1 MGPEGETRAA
11 HRVPWPVTRLPAKRI
26 VNERLATSDD
36 NERIYAPKKN
46 IIGRAPDAAS
56 SPRRE
61 SREPRACFRA
71 RHPAAGNRDPH
82 TRLLSPPPP
91 GPPHPPSVPDP
102 RPRRVFPQKNAPRQA
117 PSHRRLPCALPDPAQ
132 AAPHPNAQS
141 PTPGRH
147 PSSAICQD
155 RPRDPA
161 CLPALETRRSLP
173 KRRPRAHTKQKTKK
187 EDAQGWGEGG
197 THAPLGQIDAQ
208 PRRLH
213 DVHGTVL
220 SHLSFSLRSH
230 WRVRRR
236 QHQRQDLTKMRHG
249 ERK

>member
-1 MGPEGETRAA
+1 MIGVGGRGPGGEARAA

-61 SREPRACFRA
+61 SRGPQACFRA

-102 RPRRVFPQKNAPRQA
+102 RPRRVFPQKTPRVKRPAIAAFPAPCQIQHRQ
-117 PSHRRLPCALPDPAQ
+117 PRIRMHK
-132 AAPHPNAQS
+132 NAQS

-173 KRRPRAHTKQKTKK
+173 KRRARAHT
-187 EDAQGWGEGG
+187 
-197 THAPLGQIDAQ
+197 
-208 PRRLH
+208 
-213 DVHGTVL
+213 
-220 SHLSFSLRSH
+220 
-230 WRVRRR
+230 
-236 QHQRQDLTKMRHG
+236 
-249 ERK
+249 